1 MTVAV
6 LEKPHDGSVDNAV
19 DNVGKWCLAKT
30 RPGAKYPACHQA
42 AGWGTDHPGK
52 GRCKLHGG
60 KAPRLHGR
68 YSTVTSTSLQQLIE
82 EHSKD
87 PEPLS
92 MFPELHTLRA
102 LTVDYLNRY
111 QENTAAVWAWYEDWR
126 AREDGKEGP
135 MRPKPRQ
142 VLDIASAA
150 GLLTDITRVVERIEN
165 VRAQN
170 AISRKELH
178 RLVDAM
184 GAVVEREVK
193 DEDVVNRI
201 RDGWLTIRPS

>member
-1 MTVAV
+1 MTAV
-6 LEKPHDGSVDNAV
+6 VVQEPH
-19 DNVGKWCLAKT
+19 DNVGKDVDNVERFCGART
-30 RPGAKYPACHQA
+30 RPGAKYGTCHRP
-42 AGWGTDHPGK
+42 AGWGTDHAGK

-60 KAPRLHGR
+60 KVPRIHGR
-68 YSTVTSTSLQQLIE
+68 YSTVTSTSLRQLIE
-82 EHSKD
+82 QQSLLDD
-87 PEPLS
+87 PLN

-111 QENTAAVWAWYEDWR
+111 QENSAALWAWYEDWR
-126 AREDGKEGP
+126 IREDGKEGP
-135 MRPKPRQ
+135 LRPKPRQ

-150 GLLTDITRVVERIEN
+150 VLLSDITKVVERIEN